1 MRVLSVDV
9 GTSNTVAVLAAH
21 GLEPRVVEVDGA
33 ATMPSAVYADEE
45 GVILVGRDAERQ
57 ARLDPTRFEPNPKRR
72 IDDGVLALGGS
83 VVPVADALAAVLKRV
98 LDETV
103 RQLGGALPDEF
114 RLTYPARWGSPR
126 QNTLLSA
133 ARLAGMTGDIVL
145 VPEPVAAA
153 AHFGHRLAPGS
164 SLAVYD
170 LGAGTFDVAVIE
182 VGAQGFT
189 VLASDGLADLGGSDM
204 DHVLLEY
211 LGRQISNRDAAK
223 WQQLLRPESTADSR
237 ARRALIEDVRAAK
250 ETLSRHPQ
258 TEVPMPEPFAD
269 VLITRP
275 ELEGLV
281 RPSLSRSVEL
291 LSTTI
296 SASGVRSLAG
306 IFLVG
311 GASRMPLVATLIGE
325 RLRIVPASL
334 DQPETAVALG
344 AHLVPRNGVGWRAE
358 TSAPLGQPSQ
368 PFQQQS
374 GQQAAQQ
381 QPVSQP
387 FQLQSQQ
394 PAPQQQPVTQQ
405 HQQQLSSQPFEQQSG
420 QQAAQQQPVSQ
431 PFQQQSA
438 TQQHQQQ
445 LSSQPFQQQAAQ
457 QSPVSQPFQQQG
469 QQSPLPPTAHQQP
482 SLQQPGQQS
491 SQQSPSQYPSTGDFM
506 AAAHFPQMPASQ
518 PTSARKGASKATLV
532 SLGAI
537 VVVALLVLGGFLV
550 FGQKGF
556 PSAADCAGQSGSP
569 DAKGFTSCTR
579 QLAGPIADQGDCHG
593 GYDGSGVTVPGLAGS
608 SVTCHTTGQTVV
620 YIQAGSLDE
629 VDVKVRGLMDA
640 YPGDAKVKATWKGN
654 GLSGDYEALASSGV
668 GVVVFTVSDRPL
680 VGVLTAPATSDP
692 TSLTA
697 AKAAGL
703 FERSVQPGT

>member
-1 MRVLSVDV
+1 VRVLSVDV

-72 IDDGVLALGGS
+72 IDDGVLALGSS

-126 QNTLLSA
+126 RNTLLSA

-211 LGRQISNRDAAK
+211 LGRQVSNRDAAK

-275 ELEGLV
+275 ELEALV

-291 LSTTI
+291 LSATI
-296 SASGVRSLAG
+296 GASGARSLAG

-344 AHLVPRNGVGWRAE
+344 AHLVPRDGVAYRAE
-358 TSAPLGQPSQ
+358 ASTPPG
-368 PFQQQS
+368 
-374 GQQAAQQ
+374 
-381 QPVSQP
+381 
-387 FQLQSQQ
+387 
-394 PAPQQQPVTQQ
+394 
-405 HQQQLSSQPFEQQSG
+405 
-420 QQAAQQQPVSQ
+420 QQPVSQ
-431 PFQQQSA
+431 PFQQQ
-438 TQQHQQQ
+438 Q
-445 LSSQPFQQQAAQ
+445 SSQPFQQAAQQPVSQ
-457 QSPVSQPFQQQG
+457 QSPVAQPFQQQG
-469 QQSPLPPTAHQQP
+469 QQSPLPHTAHQQP
-482 SLQQPGQQS
+482 SQQQPGQQP
-491 SQQSPSQYPSTGDFM
+491 SQQSPSPYPSTGDFM
-506 AAAHFPQMPASQ
+506 AAAHFPQMPSSQ
-518 PTSARKGASKATLV
+518 AAAPRKGSSKATMV
-532 SLGAI
+532 ALGAI
-537 VVVALLVLGGFLV
+537 VVVALLVLGGFLI

-556 PSAADCAGQSGSP
+556 PSAADCAGQPGSP
-569 DAKGFTSCTR
+569 DVKGFTSCTR

-608 SVTCHTTGQTVV
+608 TVTCHTTGQTVV

-629 VDVKVRGLMDA
+629 VNVKVRGLMDA
-640 YPGDAKVKATWKGN
+640 YPGDAKVKASWKGN

-697 AKAAGL
+697 AKAAGV